1 MQYVVIVPNTKKR
14 ITLLPNVSAKFIDQP
29 RREIMYTTT
38 DLTALIWQLL
48 VNMPEREAV
57 KLLAAIEMEDND
69 Q

>member
-1 MQYVVIVPNTKKR
+1 MQYVVIVPNKRKR
-14 ITLLPNVSAKFIDQP
+14 ITLLPNVSAKFIDQQ
-29 RREIMYTTT
+29 RREIMYITT
-38 DLTALIWQLL
+38 DLTTLIWQLL

>member
-1 MQYVVIVPNTKKR
+1 MQYVVIVPNKRKR
-14 ITLLPNVSAKFIDQP
+14 ITLLPNVSAKFIDQQ
-29 RREIMYTTT
+29 RREIVYITT
-38 DLTALIWQLL
+38 DLTTLIWQLL